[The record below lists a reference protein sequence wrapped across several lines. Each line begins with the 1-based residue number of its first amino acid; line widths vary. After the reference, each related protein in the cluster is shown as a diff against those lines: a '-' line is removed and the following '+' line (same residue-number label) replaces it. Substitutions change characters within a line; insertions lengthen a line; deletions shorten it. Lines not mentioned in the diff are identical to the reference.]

1 MSDLR
6 RLSYNIKQMKEII
19 NFKLKEFL
27 NQDPELIQE
36 YIVALQY
43 LKPIETV
50 KEVFHLKLKHVEH
63 IKQNLYSNQ
72 DSELIKIVA
81 RVQGLKL
88 KEVFEMKIVEFFGI
102 ISSIK
107 VQIDTIAKA
116 EDNRLSPTEIN
127 FKWEAVE
134 GDEKMSKFG
143 IYNTLE
149 NLSGGDILKYKKIM
163 NLPYSEVF
171 TTLLMKKT
179 ASELQKQM
187 DKIKTKQDV

>member
-1 MSDLR
+1 
-6 RLSYNIKQMKEII
+6 MKEII

-43 LKPIETV
+43 LKPIKTV

-63 IKQNLYSNQ
+63 IKQSLYSNE
-72 DSELIKIVA
+72 DDELIKIVA

-88 KEVFEMKIVEFFGI
+88 KEVFEIKIIEFFRI
-102 ISSIK
+102 IASVK
-107 VQIDTIAKA
+107 VQIDTIRKA
-116 EDNRLSPTEIN
+116 EENRLSPAEIN

-149 NLSGGDILKYKKIM
+149 SLSGGDILKYKKIM

-171 TTLLMKKT
+171 TALLMKKT
-179 ASELQKQM
+179 ASDLQRKM
-187 DKIKTKQDV
+187 DRIKTKNDV